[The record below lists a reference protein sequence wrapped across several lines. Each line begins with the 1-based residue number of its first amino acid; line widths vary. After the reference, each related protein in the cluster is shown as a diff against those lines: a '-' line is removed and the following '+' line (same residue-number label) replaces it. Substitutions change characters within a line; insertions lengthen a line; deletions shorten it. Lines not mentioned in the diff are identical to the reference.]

1 MKFVRKL
8 TMIEQSTN
16 RTESMFAVCSGV
28 LMYTLDVFT
37 VARVSVDKIVA
48 FCPVQT
54 RRRITFIYLRFAQ
67 VTLRIKSTN
76 VS

>member
-54 RRRITFIYLRFAQ
+54 SDESHSFIS
-67 VTLRIKSTN
+67 VSHKSP
-76 VS
+76 